1 MIAVRHIPYL
11 LLCLLIA
18 LVLWRPAFALTVSDV
33 MFSSGPSNME
43 IQINVNEQ
51 TDFRA
56 FILEN
61 PYRIIVDLPRF
72 KWDAK
77 NVQPKQNSVISAIRQ
92 GILQDGFS
100 RIVFDLQ
107 KPMRIRS
114 AEMSPD
120 KKIILTLQDVA
131 PGTFAQH
138 KNDLFGSLAVDDTV
152 TPEMQK
158 VISGLKEKDG
168 FLEPASLVTNPAAS
182 VPTPRSKPAHEPQIE
197 QRAIPEE
204 EKPMIVIDPGH
215 GGIDPGAIGADER
228 REKDVVLAI
237 AQDLRDSLLKS
248 GRYRV
253 EMTRNKDTFISLKD
267 RVHFARTKKA
277 DLFISIH
284 ADSIHRT
291 DVRGSSVYTLSKE
304 SSDAQT
310 AKLAEKENS
319 ADLIAGVDLSVED
332 EQIAFILGDFL
343 MTETLNQSKFFANT
357 LVASMKDANVSVLD
371 NTHRYAGFAVL
382 KAPDIPSVL
391 VEAGFMSNKKESR
404 LLTQKEHRQKITGAL
419 NDGIDAYFDHIDKNL
434 TTR

>member
-1 MIAVRHIPYL
+1 MITVRHIPYVF
-11 LLCLLIA
+11 LCLLIA
-18 LVLWRPAFALTVSDV
+18 LFFMRPALALTVHDV
-33 MFSSGPSNME
+33 TLVGGQKNTD
-43 IQINVNEQ
+43 IQISLSEGS
-51 TDFRA
+51 DFRA

-72 KWDAK
+72 QWDAK
-77 NVQPKQNSVISAIRQ
+77 NIQKPQNFVISDIRQ

-100 RIVFDLQ
+100 RIVFDLK

-114 AEMSPD
+114 AEIS
-120 KKIILTLQDVA
+120 KNNQIILTLQDVA
-131 PGTFAQH
+131 PDTFAKH
-138 KNDLFGSLAVDDTV
+138 KNDLFGSLTVDDSV

-158 VISGLKEKDG
+158 VISGLKGKDG
-168 FLEPASLVTNPAAS
+168 FLEPASLVTAPTAAT
-182 VPTPRSKPAHEPQIE
+182 VPTPKSKPARDPQVE
-197 QRAIPEE
+197 QNTISEE
-204 EKPMIVIDPGH
+204 EKPMIVIDAGH

-228 REKDVVLAI
+228 REKDVVLAL

-253 EMTRNKDTFISLKD
+253 EMTRSKDTFISLKD
-267 RVHFARTKKA
+267 RVHFARVKKA

-304 SSDAQT
+304 ASDAQT

-404 LLTQKEHRQKITGAL
+404 LLAQKEHRKKIIGAL
-419 NDGIDAYFDHIDKNL
+419 KDGIDAYFNHIE
-434 TTR
+434 